1 MIMVIGNKCDLE
13 GERAVETGL
22 AKSKLNELG
31 LTYMEV
37 SAKTGHNIK

>member
-13 GERAVETGL
+13 GERAVEASL
-22 AKSKLNELG
+22 ANSKLTELG
-31 LTYMEV
+31 LTFMEV

>member
-1 MIMVIGNKCDLE
+1 MVIGNKFDLD
-13 GERAVETGL
+13 GERAVDATL